1 MTEKISLISD
11 SLQFKMYKKL
21 VITMPMKYD
30 TKVQEIVFIQGK
42 AMKKAQSV
50 PNNVNDLSL
59 HLEIGSYIHYVN
71 FWSK

>member
-1 MTEKISLISD
+1 MNEKISLISD
-11 SLQFKMYKKL
+11 SLQFKMYKNL

-71 FWSK
+71 F

>member
-11 SLQFKMYKKL
+11 SLQFKMYKNL

-71 FWSK
+71 FWSN

>member
-1 MTEKISLISD
+1 
-11 SLQFKMYKKL
+11 MYKKL

-30 TKVQEIVFIQGK
+30 TKVLEIQFIQGK

-50 PNNVNDLSL
+50 PNNVNDLSFN
-59 HLEIGSYIHYVN
+59 LENGSYIHYVN

>member
-1 MTEKISLISD
+1 
-11 SLQFKMYKKL
+11 MYKKL

-30 TKVQEIVFIQGK
+30 TKVLEIEFIQGE

-59 HLEIGSYIHYVN
+59 NLENGSYIHYVN

>member
-11 SLQFKMYKKL
+11 SLQFKMYKNL

-71 FWSK
+71 F

>member
-11 SLQFKMYKKL
+11 SLQFKMYKNL

-59 HLEIGSYIHYVN
+59 HLEIDSYIHYVN